1 VPVERLRPRRVA
13 LRLAIALLLLSVSL
27 RRRLLLS
34 VALWGRLLSVA
45 LRRLLAIAL
54 RGLLLPVA
62 LGCLLAV
69 ALLSRLAV
77 ALRRLLAVALRCLS
91 VACKSQSADG
101 SSAGVAADLLPGP
114 CEEPGTRSIRHAP
127 PWPPGAP
134 P

>member
-1 VPVERLRPRRVA
+1 VPIERLRPRRVA

-34 VALWGRLLSVA
+34 VALW
-45 LRRLLAIAL
+45 RLLAIAL

-77 ALRRLLAVALRCLS
+77 ALRGLLAIALRCLS
-91 VACKSQSADG
+91 IACKSQSADET
-101 SSAGVAADLLPGP
+101 SWGVAVALLPGP
-114 CEEPGTRSIRHAP
+114 CEEPGTRSVWYAP

-134 P
+134 PGA

>member
-1 VPVERLRPRRVA
+1 MPVERLRPRRVA

-34 VALWGRLLSVA
+34 VAL
-45 LRRLLAIAL
+45 RRLLAIAL
-54 RGLLLPVA
+54 RSLLLAVA

-77 ALRRLLAVALRCLS
+77 ILRRLLAVALRCLS